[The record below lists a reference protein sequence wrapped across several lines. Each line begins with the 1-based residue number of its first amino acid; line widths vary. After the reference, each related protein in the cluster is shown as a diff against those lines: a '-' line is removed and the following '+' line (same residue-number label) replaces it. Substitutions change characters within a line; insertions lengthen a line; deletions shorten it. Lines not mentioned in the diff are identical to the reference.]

1 MPLLNAGKNARTEL
15 SGASNLANDG
25 APPDYSGPL
34 SQNFSDNP
42 TAVVGKDTRPS
53 NSSKSTSP
61 LFTATPT
68 TVSPILEAPT
78 KEEGG
83 KKDCRSLRT
92 RARHAERRK
101 KDGLITATSLA
112 GAGRRA
118 AVWVEQWDRGSRAT
132 RLLILEAFI
141 SLHSSSNTNRMETDL
156 GDSSMLFFTRITAW
170 LRLTCK
176 LGHPLRL
183 LLAAISLFVRGV
195 RYLTCLV
202 EVGGAQTLIDT
213 LATCRLVP
221 DDRREIALLL
231 LYMANAGR
239 VYREMLCDDDDIDLL
254 LHAMRCESDLE
265 ILDLHAA
272 LFLVLGEGNS
282 PRVTSRVQSGVI
294 GMILHDETTKG
305 AMLQAARVLRIFQS
319 SRDRMYADAIARDL
333 LEDTGTVSVVGIES
347 NFSTESARQLLEA
360 LFFLLSHE
368 DLSLRVEG
376 LELLTMVAKNIQ
388 LTGHILTRCFDVLD
402 EDRLAIEP
410 KDNLSAVMVFRRNQI
425 SFGSAAVNI
434 MLLDTKCEA
443 RQRLTFDIIAR
454 RSAHFSLLKYLRLLE
469 SGYTTSILDCCRAL
483 QLICRGALMQE
494 RHGVTGGAEVGV
506 PLGKAANYIREV
518 VGDTLYSVLLYE
530 DLTEDEAF
538 SIARSVTSS
547 EL

>member
-1 MPLLNAGKNARTEL
+1 
-15 SGASNLANDG
+15 
-25 APPDYSGPL
+25 
-34 SQNFSDNP
+34 
-42 TAVVGKDTRPS
+42 
-53 NSSKSTSP
+53 
-61 LFTATPT
+61 
-68 TVSPILEAPT
+68 
-78 KEEGG
+78 
-83 KKDCRSLRT
+83 
-92 RARHAERRK
+92 
-101 KDGLITATSLA
+101 
-112 GAGRRA
+112 
-118 AVWVEQWDRGSRAT
+118 
-132 RLLILEAFI
+132 
-141 SLHSSSNTNRMETDL
+141 
-156 GDSSMLFFTRITAW
+156 
-170 LRLTCK
+170 
-176 LGHPLRL
+176 
-183 LLAAISLFVRGV
+183 
-195 RYLTCLV
+195 
-202 EVGGAQTLIDT
+202 
-213 LATCRLVP
+213 
-221 DDRREIALLL
+221 
-231 LYMANAGR
+231 
-239 VYREMLCDDDDIDLL
+239 
-254 LHAMRCESDLE
+254 
-265 ILDLHAA
+265 
-272 LFLVLGEGNS
+272 LVLGEGNS